1 MMIES
6 FHVLFSTSLSKF
18 SVNIFKIK
26 ENVPYNVKKFIYIK
40 IFSIID
46 GRSNCLEKESV
57 CLMKIYVKFF
67 STIGHIINQQNLIN
81 KPQNMKSTVYSV

>member
-46 GRSNCLEKESV
+46 GRSNCLDKEYV
-57 CLMKIYVKFF
+57 CVMKINIVSSFLVLLD
-67 STIGHIINQQNLIN
+67 T
-81 KPQNMKSTVYSV
+81 